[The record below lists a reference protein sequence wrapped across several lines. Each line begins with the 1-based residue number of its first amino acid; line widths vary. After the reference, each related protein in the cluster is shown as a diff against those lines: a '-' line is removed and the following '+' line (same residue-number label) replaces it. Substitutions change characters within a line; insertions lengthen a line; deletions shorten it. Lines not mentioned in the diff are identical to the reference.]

1 MTVTDKQIQKARR
14 EYEEFGKEW
23 RRDMFDESTGGY
35 LVTHSERIGKSKKS
49 KNEAEKF
56 NKEHAM
62 CVNLVKAGYR
72 IKLLK
77 DGGSFGDCDIT
88 VDGIL
93 ADLKKTGSSGQ
104 IESYASD
111 TFGKK
116 KGKIVVFE
124 LENRGSSLIKAVY
137 GVKLLQG
144 QKIIYYYS
152 DIPGEVYTVIKK

>member
-1 MTVTDKQIQKARR
+1 
-14 EYEEFGKEW
+14 
-23 RRDMFDESTGGY
+23 MFDESTGGY

>member
-1 MTVTDKQIQKARR
+1 MTITDKQIQKARR

-35 LVTHSERIGKSKKS
+35 LVTHSDRIGKSKKS
-49 KNEAEKF
+49 KNETEKF

-62 CVNLVKAGYR
+62 CVNLVKAGYKV
-72 IKLLK
+72 KLLK
-77 DGGSFGDCDIT
+77 DGGPFGDCDIT

-93 ADLKKTGSSGQ
+93 ADLKKTGSPDQ
-104 IESYASD
+104 IKNYASD

-124 LENRGSSLIKAVY
+124 FENRQAVMANVVN
-137 GVKLLQG
+137 GVKLMKG

-152 DIPGEVYTVIKK
+152 DTPAQMYVVDKK